1 MDLSQFFYEIR
12 QSRITEEFPSKD
24 LYPLYYKA
32 KRREF
37 IVKEGSMLFIPTGW
51 FHFIFSE
58 EPNEDCGLNASFH
71 FIFRHQDDWIEG
83 KSGKLTP
90 KLVPSVVPEV
100 KDLASFIGPEKIM
113 NISKNPNKIFASDNI
128 SHRFPDIKGF
138 DKTFEKFIRDKRAD
152 EYILLN
158 YLPEIDNLKPEHN
171 TRLINS
177 AVSTSFGHI
186 TTALHYDYNDV
197 WLCQVKGTKRVIL
210 FPPEER
216 ELLYLWNPYPLDFIY
231 KLVDKTGFTKWWE
244 VDLE

>member
-32 KRREF
+32 KRQEF

-58 EPNEDCGLNASFH
+58 EPNEECGLNASFH

-83 KSGKLTP
+83 KSGKITP
-90 KLVPSVVPEV
+90 KIVPSVVPEI
-100 KDLASFIGPEKIM
+100 KDLTSFLGPEKIM
-113 NISKNPNKIFASDNI
+113 NVSKNKNKIFASDNI
-128 SHRFPDIKGF
+128 CHRFPDMKGSK
-138 DKTFEKFIRDKRAD
+138 KTLEKFIKDSKTD

-158 YLPEIDNLKPEHN
+158 YSPELDNLKPEHN

-177 AVSTSFGHI
+177 AVSISFGHI

-197 WLCQVKGTKRVIL
+197 WLCQVKGTKRVLL
-210 FPPEER
+210 FPPEDR
-216 ELLYLWNPYPLDFIY
+216 DLLYLWNSYPLDFIY

-244 VDLE
+244 VDQE